1 MLMNRNFLFLGAISI
16 LTAGLGGCSLLRE
29 LNAEQCQVKADCAKF
44 GNYEC
49 SSEKV
54 CVASAVSSAG
64 ATNGGSGSS
73 GKGSGG
79 GSGGTSDTTSGG
91 QGGSPDQAECSEN
104 ADCIDAHD
112 GAPYIC
118 QRGSCVS
125 LTLEEHCPF
134 VIAGTDAAPTD
145 YLTRSGKPIIFGA
158 YVPIDVAMPESH
170 PYTLN
175 YRFALNEF
183 MDGTLGGVGTPAR
196 PFVMVLC
203 QSTNANLKRSVSHL
217 VDTLEVPAILATLAS
232 KDLKTVFDDVST
244 RDRKVFLLGPF
255 EADSALAAADDG
267 GRMWH
272 MLGPTTD
279 LIPTYV
285 PLLSQVEKYM
295 RNVIRG
301 STASPYTANFK
312 VAVVHTDL
320 TYSSDMANALPSEV
334 TVNGATL
341 NSKDNKENYQRF
353 EVKVDG
359 VANPATGVTTAAL
372 KTFNP
377 DIVIS
382 LGGTEFIDPILK
394 DFQTGRSSANTP
406 FYVLSPRNAFDQTLT
421 NGMYF
426 QTANYLDQLMAGVNY
441 ASVEDS
447 SLYDSY
453 LEAIQT
459 AYPGQEGLESR
470 ENLYDAAYFM
480 MYALAAAN
488 FTGKD
493 FDGDDVVNGMKAI
506 VDPDGAPATV
516 GPGKNSMM
524 FQQVLL
530 ALKLGGKVALTGTLG
545 PPDFNPLT
553 GARKSPGSVWC
564 IKKPGTVFFD
574 KLRLFEGPPASL
586 KQAAGDTFCNL
597 TSFFP

>member
-1 MLMNRNFLFLGAISI
+1 MFVLA
-16 LTAGLGGCSLLRE
+16 AGFGGCSFLRD
-29 LNAEQCQVKADCAKF
+29 LSADQCQVDNDCLKF
-44 GNYEC
+44 GNYSC

-54 CVASAVSSAG
+54 CVARAVSSAG
-64 ATNGGSGSS
+64 ATNGGSSNTA
-73 GKGSGG
+73 GKAGDLAGGEGG
-79 GSGGTSDTTSGG
+79 G
-91 QGGSPDQAECSEN
+91 PAMVECSTN
-104 ADCIDAHD
+104 AECIDAHE

-125 LTLEEHCPF
+125 LTSDQCPF
-134 VIAGTDAAPTD
+134 VIAGTDAAPTE
-145 YLTRSGKPIIFGA
+145 YLTKPGKPIIFGA
-158 YVPIDVAMPESH
+158 YVPINIAMPETH

-175 YRFALNEF
+175 FRFALNEF

-203 QSTNANLKRSVSHL
+203 QSTDPDLKASVSHL
-217 VDTLEVPAILATLAS
+217 VDTLEVPSILATLS
-232 KDLKTVFDDVST
+232 SDKLKTVFDDVST
-244 RDRKVFLLGPF
+244 RERKVFLLGPL

-272 MLGPTTD
+272 MLGPATD
-279 LIPTYV
+279 LIPTYG
-285 PLLSQVEKYM
+285 PLLSHVEKYM
-295 RNVIRG
+295 RNFVRG
-301 STASPYTANFK
+301 TDTAPYTANFK
-312 VAVVHTDL
+312 VALVHTDL
-320 TYSSDMANALPSEV
+320 TYSTDMANALPSEV
-334 TVNGATL
+334 TMNGYAL
-341 NSKDNKENYQRF
+341 NAKQNKDFYQRI

-359 VANPATGVTTAAL
+359 VPTPATGIATAAL
-372 KTFNP
+372 KAFNP

-382 LGGTEFIDPILK
+382 LGGTEFIDPILV
-394 DFQTGRSSANTP
+394 DFQAGRGSGNTP

-421 NGMYF
+421 NGTFF
-426 QTANYLDQLMAGVNY
+426 QTASFGFLDQLMAGVNY

-488 FTGKD
+488 FTGAD

-506 VDPDGAPATV
+506 VDPDGEPATV
-516 GPGKNSMM
+516 GPGMNGTM
-524 FQQVLL
+524 FQKVLGF
-530 ALKLGGKVALTGTLG
+530 LKLGGKVALTGTLG

-564 IKKPGTVFFD
+564 IDKPSDVRFD
-574 KLRLFEGPPASL
+574 KLRLVEGPPASL
-586 KQAAGDTFCNL
+586 KQAAGDTFCFDN
-597 TSFFP
+597 FFP